1 MYRIRKV
8 LNHNAAIVI
17 GMEDNG
23 EYLLMGK
30 GVGFG
35 KKTGERVEAGSE
47 TTAYCLQQLTD
58 RGDAKEIIKSVS
70 PVCLEL
76 ANEVLNEAERVFG
89 RIDRSILFP
98 MADHMEYAVRRIK
111 NREQISNPLTE
122 DIRLLFHREYK
133 VAQSV
138 QPLLWERMKVKID
151 EHEIGYIALHVHA
164 AIEDEKVSQ
173 AMQIAR
179 AVRECVTLVEQQ
191 TGMKIDVMSLAY
203 NRLMNH
209 VRYMVASALSGERL
223 KLNMNDYMRVKFP
236 EAFETAAVICEEIG
250 RSLNRKLDD
259 VETGYLAMHI
269 ERVKDDETT
278 GSANNKAKKTTEE
291 YHAGCGH

>member
-17 GMEDNG
+17 RMEDNN

-35 KKTGERVEAGSE
+35 KKTGERVEAGPE
-47 TTAYCLQQLTD
+47 DTAYALQQLTD
-58 RGDAKEIIKSVS
+58 RGDAKEIIKAVS
-70 PVCLEL
+70 PACLEL
-76 ANEVLNEAERVFG
+76 ANEVLNEAERALG
-89 RIDRSILFP
+89 KIDRSILFP
-98 MADHMEYAVRRIK
+98 MADHIEYAVRRIK
-111 NREQISNPLTE
+111 NHEQISNPLTE
-122 DIRLLFHREYK
+122 DIRVLFHREYK
-133 VAQSV
+133 VAQCV
-138 QPLLWERMKVKID
+138 VPLLWERMQVKID

-179 AVRECVTLVEQQ
+179 AVRECISLVEQQ
-191 TGMKIDVMSLAY
+191 TGKKIDIMSLAY

-209 VRYMVASALSGERL
+209 VRYMVARAMNGEKL

-236 EAFETAAVICEEIG
+236 EAFDTAAVICGEIG
-250 RSLNRKLDD
+250 KSLNRKLDE

-269 ERVKDDETT
+269 ERVTDDELQ
-278 GSANNKAKKTTEE
+278 
-291 YHAGCGH
+291 

>member
-1 MYRIRKV
+1 M
-8 LNHNAAIVI
+8 VI
-17 GMEDNG
+17 GMEDHK

-35 KKTGERVEAGSE
+35 KKTGERVEAGPE
-47 TTAYCLQQLTD
+47 TTAYCLQQPTD
-58 RGDAKEIIKSVS
+58 RGSAKEILKTVS
-70 PVCLEL
+70 PVCLDL
-76 ANEVLNEAERVFG
+76 ANEVLNQAEKVFG
-89 RIDRSILFP
+89 KIDRSILFP
-98 MADHMEYAVRRIK
+98 MADHIEFAVRRIK

-133 VAQSV
+133 VAQCV
-138 QPLLWERMKVKID
+138 KKLLQEQLQVEID

-191 TGMKIDVMSLAY
+191 TGMKIDSMSLAY

-209 VRYMVASALSGERL
+209 VRYMVARAINGEKL
-223 KLNMNDYMRVKFP
+223 KLNMNDYMRLKFP
-236 EAFETAAVICEEIG
+236 EAYETAAVICKGIG
-250 RSLNRKLDD
+250 KSLNKQLDEA
-259 VETGYLAMHI
+259 ETGYLAMHI
-269 ERVKDDETT
+269 ERVKDDEMT
-278 GSANNKAKKTTEE
+278 S
-291 YHAGCGH
+291 